1 MALMKR
7 EKCSVELS
15 DKEAKVRFSLGCLE
29 AFAIAELKRRYR
41 DELKEIYADMIE
53 TAVMYKEVYDK
64 GGEDG
69 VVPMFGFQK
78 QYMWFRLDFEE
89 RDATIIGLGERK

>member
-1 MALMKR
+1 
-7 EKCSVELS
+7 
-15 DKEAKVRFSLGCLE
+15 
-29 AFAIAELKRRYR
+29 
-41 DELKEIYADMIE
+41 MIE
-53 TAVMYKEVYDK
+53 KAVMYKEVYDK